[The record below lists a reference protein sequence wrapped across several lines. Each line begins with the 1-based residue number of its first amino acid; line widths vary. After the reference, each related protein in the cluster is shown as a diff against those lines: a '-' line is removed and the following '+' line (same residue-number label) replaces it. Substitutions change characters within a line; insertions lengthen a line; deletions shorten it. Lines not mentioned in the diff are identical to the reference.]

1 MNVHSGDAGENCRQV
16 VSEKAVGAII
26 VKTKGEVR
34 KTRDAV

>member
-1 MNVHSGDAGENCRQV
+1 MSTLAMLIENCRQV

>member
-1 MNVHSGDAGENCRQV
+1 MSTLAMLVKTAARWF
-16 VSEKAVGAII
+16 SEKAVGAII

>member
-26 VKTKGEVR
+26 VKISYLP
-34 KTRDAV
+34 